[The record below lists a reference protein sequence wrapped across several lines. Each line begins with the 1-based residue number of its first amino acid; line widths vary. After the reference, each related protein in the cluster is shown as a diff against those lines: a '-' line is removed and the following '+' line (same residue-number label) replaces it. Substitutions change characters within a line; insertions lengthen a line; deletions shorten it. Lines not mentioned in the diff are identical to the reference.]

1 MNQRHNEWKAP
12 LRCFTD
18 QTKSHIDEKY
28 HKLLLQ
34 HLWQEPFC
42 LGHLSFFPKGPVCVP
57 QTPRQDGAIKPSGFS
72 GNQRG
77 FFSANW
83 HCVNWTWIILL
94 FMRTSAFC
102 PSCVSQLFACVPVLH
117 GHLFLSLFWTAEIIK
132 HKNYSFLLPS
142 GCILMVCQLQGKICQ
157 VKPPD
162 DLGSDHPYLP

>member
-1 MNQRHNEWKAP
+1 MNGR
-12 LRCFTD
+12 
-18 QTKSHIDEKY
+18 
-28 HKLLLQ
+28 
-34 HLWQEPFC
+34 HLWGVLQIRPNHILMKNITSCSYNTSDKNHFVLDIC
-42 LGHLSFFPKGPVCVP
+42 PSFPKAQYVYLKLQV
-57 QTPRQDGAIKPSGFS
+57 RQDGAIKPSGFS
-72 GNQRG
+72 GNQRF

-102 PSCVSQLFACVPVLH
+102 PSRVSQLFACVPVLH